1 MWRKEGENRW
11 NCRRLLT
18 LTITSR
24 QKRGGALIRPA
35 RRPIVARKEEQY
47 FVDTI
52 SDQLSK
58 LGNSYPNNELPAMA
72 YVALSRHSN
81 CIWCAF
87 MIINSCW
94 QFFQSEQTFSMS
106 FHLNY
111 SSIGETRGTPFRP
124 STPSFPSGRPQLAK
138 RATLTK
144 SSVENGFEILPLA
157 SKVSFTREIWSVV
170 MSKTD
175 PDPFWK

>member
-1 MWRKEGENRW
+1 
-11 NCRRLLT
+11 
-18 LTITSR
+18 
-24 QKRGGALIRPA
+24 
-35 RRPIVARKEEQY
+35 
-47 FVDTI
+47 
-52 SDQLSK
+52 
-58 LGNSYPNNELPAMA
+58 MA

-144 SSVENGFEILPLA
+144 SSVENGFEILPFA

-175 PDPFWK
+175 PDPLCKRCYSTGIVAMAVSHDKVRSTKNLHWNSRTPEYVDGTFFIQERLKQLWFWLPTIWSSNYSNRNKL